1 MADESIQRAIE
12 ALSIVDVFPRSL
24 SVTVS
29 DDFDQKYGEEPVRV
43 QWRHGLRQVTILEVK
58 SGEAADSE
66 DIPIVHFT
74 FETGLRYLTG
84 ETEDQ
89 EEVSESIVC
98 AEILADIRAE
108 YRLTNSIDE
117 PSLEAFG
124 SQNALFHIWPYW
136 REIVQSLSAR
146 FRLPAFAL
154 PMYQHPKTNGEDGTV
169 EGEFGDTHTRGQPK

>member
-1 MADESIQRAIE
+1 MADESIQRAID

-43 QWRHGLRQVTILEVK
+43 QWRHRLKQVTLLEVK
-58 SGEAADSE
+58 SGEAARAE
-66 DIPIVHFT
+66 DIPLVQFT
-74 FETGLRYLTG
+74 FDTGLRYLTG

-89 EEVSESIVC
+89 EEVSESMVC
-98 AEILADIRAE
+98 AEIVADIRAE
-108 YRLTNSIDE
+108 YRLNNGIDE

-146 FRLPAFAL
+146 FRLPTFAL
-154 PMYQHPKTNGEDGTV
+154 PMYQLPQTNGGNGTV
-169 EGEFGDTHTRGQPK
+169 DGELGNTDTE

>member
-12 ALSIVDVFPRSL
+12 ALSIVDVLPRSL

-29 DDFDQKYGEEPVRV
+29 DDFDQKYGQEPVRV
-43 QWRHGLRQVTILEVK
+43 QWRHGLKKMTILEVK
-58 SGEAADSE
+58 SSEETNAE
-66 DIPIVHFT
+66 DIPLVHFT

-84 ETEDQ
+84 TTEDK
-89 EEVSESIVC
+89 EEVIDSMVC

-108 YRLTNSIDE
+108 YRLSNDIDE

-124 SQNALFHIWPYW
+124 SRNALFHIWPYW

-146 FRLPAFAL
+146 FRFPAFAL
-154 PMYQHPKTNGEDGTV
+154 PMYQLPQTNGRDSAVDG
-169 EGEFGDTHTRGQPK
+169 ELGDSETE

>member
-12 ALSIVDVFPRSL
+12 ALSIVDVLPRSL

-43 QWRHGLRQVTILEVK
+43 QWRHGLKQVTILGVNSSEET
-58 SGEAADSE
+58 GAE
-66 DIPIVHFT
+66 DIPLVHFT

-84 ETEDQ
+84 TTEDQ
-89 EEVSESIVC
+89 EEVIESMVC

-108 YRLTNSIDE
+108 YRMSNGIDE

-136 REIVQSLSAR
+136 REIVQSLSVR

-154 PMYQHPKTNGEDGTV
+154 PMYQLPQTKGVDGTV
-169 EGEFGDTHTRGQPK
+169 DGEFGDTNTE